1 MNIEEAL
8 KEAIDKLNMNK
19 VNESTL
25 KARMLLAFVLDK
37 EKEYLVIHN
46 KDEVEERLLS
56 PYFKYID
63 EVIEGKP
70 IQYITKHQ
78 EFMGLDF
85 YVNENVLIPQPDTE
99 SLVEEVIK
107 LADIVRSR
115 INPSENVKIL
125 DMCTGSGAIAVSLA
139 EFIRKSEITAVD
151 ISKLAL
157 KVAEYNAA
165 VHEKKI
171 KFIASNLFEELNKNE
186 KYHIIV
192 ANPPYIESDVI
203 KLLPKEVQNEP
214 IMALDGGRDGLY
226 FYKEIARNAK
236 KYLEKDGFIALEI
249 GYNQRDMVSEIMAS
263 NAYKDIVVKKDLS
276 LNDRIIIAHI

>member
-46 KDEVEERLLS
+46 KDEVEKRLLS

-236 KYLEKDGFIALEI
+236 RYLEKDGFLALEI
-249 GYNQRDMVSEIMAS
+249 GYNQRDTVGEIIAS
-263 NAYKDIVVKKDLS
+263 NAYKDIAVKKDLS

>member
-236 KYLEKDGFIALEI
+236 RYLEKDGFLALEI
-249 GYNQRDMVSEIMAS
+249 GYNQRDTVGEIIAS
-263 NAYKDIVVKKDLS
+263 NAYKDIAVKKDLS

>member
-8 KEAIDKLNMNK
+8 KEAVDKLNMNK
-19 VNESTL
+19 VSESTL

-46 KDEVEERLLS
+46 KDEVEERLLE

-70 IQYITKHQ
+70 IQYITRLQ

-236 KYLEKDGFIALEI
+236 RYLEKDGFLALEI
-249 GYNQRDMVSEIMAS
+249 GYNQRDTVGEIIAS
-263 NAYKDIVVKKDLS
+263 NAYKDIAIKKDLS

>member
-107 LADIVRSR
+107 LADIVKSR

-236 KYLEKDGFIALEI
+236 RYLEKDGFLALEI
-249 GYNQRDMVSEIMAS
+249 GYNQRDTVGEIIAS
-263 NAYKDIVVKKDLS
+263 NAYKDIAVKKDLS

>member
-56 PYFKYID
+56 PFFKYID

-236 KYLEKDGFIALEI
+236 RYLEKDGFLALEI
-249 GYNQRDMVSEIMAS
+249 GYNQRDTVGEIIAS
-263 NAYKDIVVKKDLS
+263 NAYKDIAVKKDLS

>member
-70 IQYITKHQ
+70 IQYITRHQ

-236 KYLEKDGFIALEI
+236 RYLEKDGFLALEI
-249 GYNQRDMVSEIMAS
+249 GYNQRDTVGEIIAS
-263 NAYKDIVVKKDLS
+263 NAYKDIAVKKDLS

>member
-85 YVNENVLIPQPDTE
+85 YVNENVLVPQPDTE

-236 KYLEKDGFIALEI
+236 RYLEKDGFLALEI
-249 GYNQRDMVSEIMAS
+249 GYNQRDTVGEIIAS
-263 NAYKDIVVKKDLS
+263 NAYKDIAVKKDLS

>member
-1 MNIEEAL
+1 LNIEEAL

-236 KYLEKDGFIALEI
+236 RYLEKDGFLALEI
-249 GYNQRDMVSEIMAS
+249 GYNQRDTVGEIIAS
-263 NAYKDIVVKKDLS
+263 NAYKDIAVKKDLS

>member
-1 MNIEEAL
+1 MTIEEAL
-8 KEAIDKLNMNK
+8 KEAVDKLNMNK
-19 VNESTL
+19 VSESTL

-37 EKEYLVIHN
+37 EKEYLVSHN
-46 KDEVEERLLS
+46 KDEVEERLLE

-70 IQYITKHQ
+70 IQYITRHQ

-236 KYLEKDGFIALEI
+236 RYLEKDGFLALEI
-249 GYNQRDMVSEIMAS
+249 GYNQRDTVGEIVAS